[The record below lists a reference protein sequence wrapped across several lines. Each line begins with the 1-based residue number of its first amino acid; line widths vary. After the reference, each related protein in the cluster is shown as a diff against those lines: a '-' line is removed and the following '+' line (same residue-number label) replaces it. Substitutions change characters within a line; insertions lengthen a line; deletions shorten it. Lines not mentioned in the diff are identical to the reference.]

1 MKTVFSTLWEVIQR
15 NPLTTL
21 FVIMLAVAA
30 PGVLGFFAL
39 IQIIPLLIAVIG
51 WFAVM
56 YRVRKVQKDMEDQL
70 HNHHRRTAGAN
81 PSGSSSRTH
90 TSQDGKVTL
99 HVPHHEPKVSD
110 DVGEYVDFKEE

>member
-21 FVIMLAVAA
+21 FIIMLAVAA

-39 IQIIPLLIAVIG
+39 ILIIPLLIAVIG

-70 HNHHRRTAGAN
+70 NNHRQRTSGTGQ
-81 PSGSSSRTH
+81 SGSSGGRA
-90 TSQDGKVTL
+90 SQDGKVTI

>member
-21 FVIMLAVAA
+21 FIIMLAVAA

-39 IQIIPLLIAVIG
+39 ILIIPLLIAVIG

-56 YRVRKVQKDMEDQL
+56 YRVRKVQKSMDDQL
-70 HNHHRRTAGAN
+70 RDHQRRTAGAN
-81 PSGSSSRTH
+81 PSSSSSRTH

>member
-1 MKTVFSTLWEVIQR
+1 MKTVFSTLWEIIQR

-39 IQIIPLLIAVIG
+39 ILIIPLLIAVIG

-81 PSGSSSRTH
+81 PSSSSSRPH
-90 TSQDGKVTL
+90 TSQDGKVSL